1 MTAPIAQLIGD
12 SQQPDALASDVKVMP
27 NTFGLSWRI
36 ALGSFASAYG
46 HVQTY
51 ARQLKSVEARW

>member
-1 MTAPIAQLIGD
+1 MHLQVNI
-12 SQQPDALASDVKVMP
+12 LADYFDKVMP

-36 ALGSFASAYG
+36 ALGSFTSAYG

-51 ARQLKSVEARW
+51 VQQLESVEAWW